1 MTDQPFDLNDLLSQ
15 AMEMQAQL
23 AAAQDE
29 VAQAVVE
36 GQSGGGAVA
45 IEVTGAMEFRAVR
58 IRPDAVDPDD
68 VELLADLVLAALHDA
83 VRRIAELQQQTAG
96 PLGDLLGGNPL
107 EGMFGSGDEVIDV
120 EEIDEVE
127 PAADADETGAG
138 GGDDRPRGT
147 PT

>member
-15 AMEMQAQL
+15 AMQMQAQL

-36 GQSGGGAVA
+36 GQAGGGAVT

-83 VRRIAELQQQTAG
+83 VRRIAELQERTAG

-107 EGMFGSGDEVIDV
+107 EAMFVGGDEVIDV
-120 EEIDEVE
+120 EELDEADEV
-127 PAADADETGAG
+127 AAGDEDDEGAG
-138 GGDDRPRGT
+138 DGGPRPT
-147 PT
+147 PG